1 VSPGDPT
8 PHLERLPGVL
18 AATLF
23 LDTPAPPRVY
33 VATTADTDADA
44 LRAIIVGLLHDHGF
58 HAPADNIHIATAP
71 RRPAAGTVLPRV
83 SLDAVDVNR
92 GDNRADCTVRLRSG
106 DRLAAGTAT
115 EPDTRNGRARAAA
128 RATLDAAE
136 SLDPDFRFGLEG
148 LRTVDLFGHQ
158 AVILLVDATAG
169 RSQTR
174 LPGTALL
181 NRSVEEA
188 AALAA
193 LHALRA
199 WSA

>member
-33 VATTADTDADA
+33 VATAPDTDTDA
-44 LRAIIVGLLHDHGF
+44 LRAIIVGLLRDHGF
-58 HAPADNIHIATAP
+58 HVPDGNIHVATAP

-83 SLDAVDVNR
+83 SLDAVDVHR
-92 GDNRADCTVRLRSG
+92 SESRADCTVRLRSG
-106 DRLAAGTAT
+106 DRTANATAT
-115 EPDTRNGRARAAA
+115 EPDTQSGRARAAA
-128 RATLDAAE
+128 RATLGAAE

-148 LRTVDLFGHQ
+148 LRMLDLFGHQ
-158 AVILLVDATAG
+158 AVILLIDATAG
-169 RSQTR
+169 RSQSR
-174 LPGTALL
+174 LPGAALL
-181 NRSVEEA
+181 ERSVEEA

-199 WSA
+199 WSL